1 MMGLYSNPTP
11 LDPVDSPSV
20 PEVETP
26 VPVAAPVVL
35 PVAVGDSVT
44 WCGIGPLKVIEIN
57 GTFYTAWSP
66 TLRVQVSDVAEL
78 VRM

>member
-26 VPVAAPVVL
+26 APVVVL
-35 PVAVGDSVT
+35 PLAVGDSVM

-57 GTFYTAWSP
+57 GAFYTAWSP

-78 VRM
+78 VRV